1 MPRNFYSA
9 RRDAARCLSTDFRDA
24 LPYQLRE
31 SLYDNPSG
39 RQVHSD
45 EEDFVGDIVDENS
58 PSFAT
63 SVRLS
68 VRTPLQSTTIHNQPL
83 PGLHQSGVLAMLQ
96 QQQELLQKVLKQQ
109 EEMKTQQTALSKKIG
124 KTRGKLPLF

>member
-1 MPRNFYSA
+1 M
-9 RRDAARCLSTDFRDA
+9 
-24 LPYQLRE
+24 
-31 SLYDNPSG
+31 
-39 RQVHSD
+39 
-45 EEDFVGDIVDENS
+45 GDIVDENS